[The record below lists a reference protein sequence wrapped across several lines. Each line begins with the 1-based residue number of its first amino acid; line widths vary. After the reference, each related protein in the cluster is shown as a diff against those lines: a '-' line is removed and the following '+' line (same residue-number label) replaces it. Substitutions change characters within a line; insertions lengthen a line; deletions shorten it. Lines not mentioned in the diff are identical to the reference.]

1 MSWDVLILALNTSP
15 FENEPADLQPV
26 LMGDAEEVRVQIS
39 RSFPSVDWSDP
50 AWGELVEEAYVIE
63 FNFVRAGPVDHFT
76 LHVRGG
82 GDPVRAVTR
91 LCQEHGWYAYDCS
104 TGEFLDL
111 QSSSGEGWEAFKEWR
126 DHALRDEDAPGAQ
139 EE

>member
-1 MSWDVLILALNTSP
+1 MSWDVMILALNTSP
-15 FENEPADLQPV
+15 FENELADLQPV

-50 AWGELVEEAYVIE
+50 AWGELVEKSYVIE

-76 LHVRGG
+76 LHIRGE
-82 GDPVRAVTR
+82 GDPVRAVAR

-104 TGEFLDL
+104 AGEFLDL
-111 QSSSGEGWEAFKEWR
+111 KSSSREGWEEFKQWR
-126 DHALRDEDAPGAQ
+126 DRALRDEGAP
-139 EE
+139 